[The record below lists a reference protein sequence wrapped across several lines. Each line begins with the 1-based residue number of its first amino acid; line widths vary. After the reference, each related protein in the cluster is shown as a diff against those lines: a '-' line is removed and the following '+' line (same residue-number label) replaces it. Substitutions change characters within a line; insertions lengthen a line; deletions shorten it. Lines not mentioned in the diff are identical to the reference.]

1 MGIWIQYA
9 VIALIFIVA
18 LVFLIK
24 RFAPSK
30 NKQQGCH
37 KGCGCSMT
45 DVAEKR

>member
-1 MGIWIQYA
+1 MQYA
-9 VIALIFIVA
+9 IIALVFIAA

-30 NKQQGCH
+30 KKQQGCN

-45 DVAEKR
+45 DVEKKR